1 MVAGRLRRVAG
12 HHGPGLRGETR
23 PLGSRRT
30 AGHFGVS
37 RALGRPHP
45 SAEPATTPVINRRY
59 AGCGRV
65 SSSVRRY
72 RWHRARLRELF
83 WRTTARTRASRDGTR
98 AATSAMIADISTSPT
113 RGPAASPFGHHFPPG
128 VPPTLLSAYRPSSAL
143 ADPRRTHDA
152 GFTRS
157 TRVRPGPGRALSLPR
172 GLRCSPTTD
181 GPWPSPAASQRL
193 VPFIPALPPNPGS
206 RVTRHQQEFP
216 VSRPMPVLPLACNR
230 HGWGSGP

>member
-1 MVAGRLRRVAG
+1 LKSKGSPVHVSALP
-12 HHGPGLRGETR
+12 GPACSIRYPASYPHAIR
-23 PLGSRRT
+23 RRT
-30 AGHFGVS
+30 GTAACGFLSLFSCRHSLLGH
-37 RALGRPHP
+37 P
-45 SAEPATTPVINRRY
+45 
-59 AGCGRV
+59 
-65 SSSVRRY
+65 
-72 RWHRARLRELF
+72 
-83 WRTTARTRASRDGTR
+83 
-98 AATSAMIADISTSPT
+98 
-113 RGPAASPFGHHFPPG
+113 FPPG
-128 VPPTLLSAYRPSSAL
+128 VPPPLLSAYRPRSAL
-143 ADPRRTHDA
+143 ADPRRTHGA

-193 VPFIPALPPNPGS
+193 VPFIPALQPNPGS